1 MKREKKKKTYTA
13 RVAADGKVTTGV
25 HTRDALHGVLEAA
38 DGGAVLDQGQGL
50 VGGAGLG
57 LAGADVAL
65 QAPGVVFEAGAGAEV
80 DGHVLEGTRG
90 DAGAAAGRVAAQ
102 AGGVAVEHGRL
113 GRVGDLAVPVPVGLE
128 SLVAALLAQ
137 GLFVL
142 PHVVPVPAQEVG
154 RVVDGRRLLDVDGQ
168 EVVEAGARAGG
179 DAGGRLGREALQAL
193 HSRDVV
199 LALGDGEVAPDGV
212 FVVSMSWQKKRRKK
226 NARDLSTHHSRRIEA
241 FSKVQEDGLRL
252 VKLSR
257 FAMLES
263 RSLSTTSA
271 G

>member
-90 DAGAAAGRVAAQ
+90 DAGAAAGRVATQ
-102 AGGVAVEHGRL
+102 AGGVAVEHSRL

-168 EVVEAGARAGG
+168 EVVEAGARARG

-212 FVVSMSWQKKRRKK
+212 FVVSMSWQKKK
-226 NARDLSTHHSRRIEA
+226 ARDLLTIPGE
-241 FSKVQEDGLRL
+241 
-252 VKLSR
+252 
-257 FAMLES
+257 
-263 RSLSTTSA
+263 
-271 G
+271 